1 MKKEQMFI
9 DVWVVSYFNA
19 IDGLHYNNLHT
30 TCDEAIVDFEK
41 IAGDAMIFA
50 LEEIA
55 DFRVSRNLNSL
66 TICDVADDRVVIACE
81 VTKQTIQCGIMC
93 M

>member
-1 MKKEQMFI
+1 MKKEPIFI

-19 IDGLHYNNLHT
+19 FDGSNFTKLHAN
-30 TCDEAIVDFEK
+30 CDKAIADFDEVVDEAIK
-41 IAGDAMIFA
+41 FA
-50 LEEIA
+50 SGEMS

-66 TICDVADDRVVIACE
+66 TICDVADDRAVLACE
-81 VTKQTIQCGIMC
+81 VSKHTIPCGIMC

>member
-1 MKKEQMFI
+1 MKKEGFFI

-19 IDGLHYNNLHT
+19 IEGLHYDEIHN
-30 TCDEAIVDFEK
+30 TCDEARVDFDK
-41 IAGDAMIFA
+41 ISNDAMIFA

-66 TICDVADDRVVIACE
+66 TICDSEDDRVVVLCE
-81 VTKQTIQCGIMC
+81 VTRHTIVCGTMC